1 MGLALEFLAAL
12 IAGRQALSLHS
23 DGTIVVD
30 GQERV
35 GESSEFI
42 WGPCFPAT
50 PVHRQLVGDSEK
62 QPTVPSSPSCAL
74 CGGLKSCSVQPQ
86 AFAGETNGMW
96 AGGV

>member
-23 DGTIVVD
+23 DGIIVVD

-35 GESSEFI
+35 GGEFRVYL
-42 WGPCFPAT
+42 GSLLPA
-50 PVHRQLVGDSEK
+50 HRQLVGILKSN
-62 QPTVPSSPSCAL
+62 PTVPSSPYCAL

-86 AFAGETNGMW
+86 GFASETNGMW